1 MFQKKFLFWMMQAG
15 LSSIALLDATMQ
27 LLTPGEQQP
36 VVSHGPGKEERGSLL
51 NIWAYH
57 KPHIQ

>member
-1 MFQKKFLFWMMQAG
+1 MSEKVSVLDDAG
-15 LSSIALLDATMQ
+15 GALQYSMIRYYHLSVDSW
-27 LLTPGEQQP
+27 EQQP
-36 VVSHGPGKEERGSLL
+36 IVSHGPGKEELGSLL